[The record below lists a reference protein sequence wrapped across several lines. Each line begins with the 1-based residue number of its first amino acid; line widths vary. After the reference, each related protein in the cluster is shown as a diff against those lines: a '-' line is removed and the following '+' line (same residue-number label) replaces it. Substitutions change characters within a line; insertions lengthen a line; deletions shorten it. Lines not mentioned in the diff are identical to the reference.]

1 MSGIMD
7 DWKSRFEEELR
18 DGADEL
24 REGASDLLASIG
36 GGLKR
41 ILQRR
46 ELSDE
51 ELAVR
56 YREAF
61 ARRIRSERAGLS
73 GHTVSY
79 LGVNTVLTGIWAM
92 TGGGFP
98 WFLFPLFGWG
108 IGYCTHW
115 VTAKAREG
123 EYREVTAARHPTRK
137 QLQIHRDLW
146 KARRNWRGHLTSNGT
161 TIALLGMVNI
171 VTGSVFPWALIPSG
185 FIAVGLFSHYGRYRH
200 RSAELAEAL
209 EREGF
214 RLDGPGG
221 DGVSLSQDV
230 VKEAKV
236 LRGAILADV
245 KGYPEVA
252 DALGTDVAA
261 VLDEYISQI
270 GSLSTTYQ
278 EVTGLLKSIPLEE
291 LRQETLQLQRRIA
304 AAADDRLKGEYR
316 RRLDQLRQ
324 QMKSHDELQAEQEI
338 LRLRISGALQALNQ
352 LKIDIARV
360 RSSRSAGDGAGHAEL
375 RAKSAEI
382 SRYLEDLRAA
392 WDEIS

>member
-1 MSGIMD
+1 M
-7 DWKSRFEEELR
+7 
-18 DGADEL
+18 
-24 REGASDLLASIG
+24 
-36 GGLKR
+36 
-41 ILQRR
+41 
-46 ELSDE
+46 
-51 ELAVR
+51 
-56 YREAF
+56 
-61 ARRIRSERAGLS
+61 
-73 GHTVSY
+73 
-79 LGVNTVLTGIWAM
+79 
-92 TGGGFP
+92 
-98 WFLFPLFGWG
+98 
-108 IGYCTHW
+108 
-115 VTAKAREG
+115 
-123 EYREVTAARHPTRK
+123 
-137 QLQIHRDLW
+137 
-146 KARRNWRGHLTSNGT
+146 
-161 TIALLGMVNI
+161 
-171 VTGSVFPWALIPSG
+171 
-185 FIAVGLFSHYGRYRH
+185 
-200 RSAELAEAL
+200 
-209 EREGF
+209 
-214 RLDGPGG
+214 
-221 DGVSLSQDV
+221 SLSQDV